1 MKKEGRETNPVF
13 PPILISFLQVLRLLL
28 LLLFSLSYRL
38 YVL

>member
-1 MKKEGRETNPVF
+1 MKKEGGETISVF

-38 YVL
+38 CVL